1 MLHIFDGLRDMS
13 FATVALRMCLAMF
26 CGGCIGLEREF
37 KRRSAG
43 FRTHILICLGATMTT
58 MISQFL
64 YLYMGYYTDMAR
76 LGAQVVAGIGFI
88 GVGAII
94 TTPQKRVKGLTTA
107 AGLWSS
113 AIIGL
118 CLGAGFY
125 EGGLLATGLILIA
138 ELVLSPIEHKYL
150 NKTPEI
156 NLYMEY
162 DNKSTLDNVLFL
174 FRQMGVKVV
183 SLEITRATE
192 NERHNASAIFMI
204 RMNHRFTAA
213 KIENAVGKVD
223 GVFSIYEI

>member
-13 FATVALRMCLAMF
+13 FVTVALRMCMAML

-107 AGLWSS
+107 AGLWAS

-125 EGGLLATGLILIA
+125 EGGLLATVLILIA

-150 NKTPEI
+150 DKTPEI
-156 NLYMEY
+156 NLFMEY
-162 DNKSTLDNVLFL
+162 NNKATLDNVLFL
-174 FRQMGVKVV
+174 YRQMGIKVV
-183 SLEITRATE
+183 NLEITRAIE
-192 NERHNASAIFMI
+192 NERHNASAIFLI
-204 RMNHRFTAA
+204 RLNRRFNANKVVEVVR
-213 KIENAVGKVD
+213 KIE

>member
-1 MLHIFDGLRDMS
+1 MLSIFDGLRDIT
-13 FATVALRMCLAMF
+13 FATVALRMFLAMF

-58 MISQFL
+58 SISQFL

-88 GVGAII
+88 GVGAIV

-107 AGLWSS
+107 AGLWAS

-125 EGGLLATGLILIA
+125 EGALLATILILIA
-138 ELVLSPIEHKYL
+138 ELVLSPIEHKYMDR
-150 NKTPEI
+150 TPEV

-162 DNKSTLDNVLFL
+162 NNKATLDNVLFI
-174 FRQMGVKVV
+174 FRQMDIKVV
-183 SLEITRATE
+183 NLEITRATE
-192 NERHNASAIFMI
+192 YERHNASAIFLI
-204 RMNHRFTAA
+204 RLNRRF
-213 KIENAVGKVD
+213 NANKEVDAVRKVE

>member
-1 MLHIFDGLRDMS
+1 MLSIFDGLRDIT
-13 FATVALRMCLAMF
+13 FATVALRMFLAMF

-58 MISQFL
+58 SISQFL

-88 GVGAII
+88 GVGAIV

-107 AGLWSS
+107 AGLWAS

-125 EGGLLATGLILIA
+125 EGALLATILILIA
-138 ELVLSPIEHKYL
+138 ELVLSPIEHKYMDR
-150 NKTPEI
+150 TPEV

-162 DNKSTLDNVLFL
+162 NNKATLDNVLFI
-174 FRQMGVKVV
+174 FRQMDIKVV
-183 SLEITRATE
+183 NLEITRATE
-192 NERHNASAIFMI
+192 NERHNASAIFLI
-204 RMNHRFTAA
+204 RLNRRFSAN
-213 KIENAVGKVD
+213 KVVDAVRKVE

>member
-13 FATVALRMCLAMF
+13 FVTVALRMCMAML

-107 AGLWSS
+107 AGLWAS

-125 EGGLLATGLILIA
+125 EGGLLATVLILIA

-150 NKTPEI
+150 DKTPEI
-156 NLYMEY
+156 NLFMEY
-162 DNKSTLDNVLFL
+162 NNKATLDNVLFL
-174 FRQMGVKVV
+174 YRQMGIKVV
-183 SLEITRATE
+183 NLEITRAIE
-192 NERHNASAIFMI
+192 NERHNASAIFLI
-204 RMNHRFTAA
+204 RLNRRFNANKVVEA
-213 KIENAVGKVD
+213 VRKIE

>member
-1 MLHIFDGLRDMS
+1 MLSIFDSLREMS
-13 FATVALRMCLAMF
+13 LATVALRMLMAMI

-37 KRRSAG
+37 KRRTAG

-88 GVGAII
+88 GAGAII

-107 AGLWSS
+107 AGLWAS

-125 EGGLLATGLILIA
+125 EGALLSTGLILIA
-138 ELVLSPIEHKYL
+138 ELVLSPWERRHL

-156 NLYMEY
+156 NLYLEY
-162 DNKSTLDNVLFL
+162 TNKTCLDNVLFI
-174 FRQMGVKVV
+174 FRQMNLKVIN
-183 SLEITRATE
+183 LEITRSTE
-192 NERHNASAIFMI
+192 TERHNACAIFTI
-204 RMNHRFTAA
+204 RLTKRFTAE
-213 KIENAVGKVD
+213 KVLETLKKVD
-223 GVFSIYEI
+223 GVFQVYEF

>member
-13 FATVALRMCLAMF
+13 FATVALRMCMAML

-107 AGLWSS
+107 AGLWAS

-125 EGGLLATGLILIA
+125 EGGLLATVLILIA
-138 ELVLSPIEHKYL
+138 ELVLSPLEHKYL
-150 NKTPEI
+150 DKTPEI
-156 NLYMEY
+156 NLFMEY
-162 DNKSTLDNVLFL
+162 NNKATLDNVLFL
-174 FRQMGVKVV
+174 YRQMGVKVV
-183 SLEITRATE
+183 NLEITRAIE
-192 NERHNASAIFMI
+192 NERHNASAIFLI
-204 RMNHRFTAA
+204 RLNRRFNANKVVEA
-213 KIENAVGKVD
+213 VRKIE

>member
-13 FATVALRMCLAMF
+13 FATVALRMCLAML

-125 EGGLLATGLILIA
+125 EGGLLATMMILIA
-138 ELVLSPIEHKYL
+138 ELVLSPIEHKYF

-162 DNKSTLDNVLFL
+162 NNKATLDNVLFI
-174 FRQMGVKVV
+174 FRQMDVKVV
-183 SLEITRATE
+183 NLEITRAIE
-192 NERHNASAIFMI
+192 NERHNASALFVI
-204 RMNHRFTAA
+204 RLNRRFSAD
-213 KIENAVGKVD
+213 KVVEAVNKVE

>member
-1 MLHIFDGLRDMS
+1 MLSIFDGLRDMS
-13 FATVALRMCLAMF
+13 FGTMALRMCLAML

-58 MISQFL
+58 SISQFL

-88 GVGAII
+88 GVGAIV

-107 AGLWSS
+107 AGLWAS

-125 EGGLLATGLILIA
+125 EGGLLATLLILIA
-138 ELVLSPIEHKYL
+138 ELVLSPLEHKYL
-150 NKTPEI
+150 DKTPEI

-162 DNKSTLDNVLFL
+162 NNKATLDNVLFI

-183 SLEITRATE
+183 NLEITRATE
-192 NERHNASAIFMI
+192 NERHNASALFVI
-204 RMNHRFTAA
+204 RLNHRFPA
-213 KIENAVGKVD
+213 KKVLEAVHKVE

>member
-13 FATVALRMCLAMF
+13 FVTVALRMCMAML

-107 AGLWSS
+107 AGLWAS

-125 EGGLLATGLILIA
+125 EGGLLATVLILIA

-150 NKTPEI
+150 DKTPEI
-156 NLYMEY
+156 NLFMEY
-162 DNKSTLDNVLFL
+162 NNKATLDNVLFL
-174 FRQMGVKVV
+174 YRQMDIKVV
-183 SLEITRATE
+183 NLEITRAIE
-192 NERHNASAIFMI
+192 NERHNASAIFLI
-204 RMNHRFTAA
+204 RLNRRFNANKVVEA
-213 KIENAVGKVD
+213 VRKID

>member
-1 MLHIFDGLRDMS
+1 MLSIFDGLRDIT
-13 FATVALRMCLAMF
+13 FATVALRMFLAMF

-58 MISQFL
+58 SISQFL

-88 GVGAII
+88 GVGAIV

-107 AGLWSS
+107 AGLWAS

-125 EGGLLATGLILIA
+125 EGALLATILILIA
-138 ELVLSPIEHKYL
+138 ELVLSPIEHKYMDR
-150 NKTPEI
+150 TPEV

-162 DNKSTLDNVLFL
+162 NNKATLDHVLFI
-174 FRQMGVKVV
+174 FRQMDIKVV
-183 SLEITRATE
+183 NLEITRATE
-192 NERHNASAIFMI
+192 NERHNASAIFLI
-204 RMNHRFTAA
+204 RLNRRF
-213 KIENAVGKVD
+213 NANKVVD
-223 GVFSIYEI
+223 AVRKVEGVFSIYEI

>member
-1 MLHIFDGLRDMS
+1 MLHIFDGMRDMS
-13 FATVALRMCLAMF
+13 FATVALRMFLALI

-88 GVGAII
+88 GVGAIV

-125 EGGLLATGLILIA
+125 EGGLLATALILVA
-138 ELVLSPIEHKYL
+138 ELVLSPLEHRYL
-150 NKTPEI
+150 DKTPEV

-162 DNKSTLDNVLFL
+162 NNKTALDNVLFV
-174 FRQMGVKVV
+174 FRQMGIKVV
-183 SLEITRATE
+183 NLEITRATE
-192 NERHNASAIFMI
+192 TERHNACAIFMI
-204 RMNHRFTAA
+204 RLNRRFTAS
-213 KIENAVGKVD
+213 KVLEAVRKVD

>member
-13 FATVALRMCLAMF
+13 FATVALRMCLAMV

-94 TTPQKRVKGLTTA
+94 TTPQKRGKGLTTA

-125 EGGLLATGLILIA
+125 EGGLLATVLILIA
-138 ELVLSPIEHKYL
+138 ELFLTPLEHKYL
-150 NKTPEI
+150 DKTPEI

-162 DNKSTLDNVLFL
+162 NNKTTLDNVLFI
-174 FRQMGVKVV
+174 FRQMGVRVV
-183 SLEITRATE
+183 NLEIARATE
-192 NERHNASAIFMI
+192 NERHSASAIFLI
-204 RMNHRFTAA
+204 RLNRRFTIS
-213 KIENAVGKVD
+213 KVVEAVRKVE
-223 GVFSIYEI
+223 GVFNIYEI

>member
-13 FATVALRMCLAMF
+13 FATVALRMCMAML

-107 AGLWSS
+107 AGLWAS

-125 EGGLLATGLILIA
+125 EGGLLATVLILIA
-138 ELVLSPIEHKYL
+138 ELILSPIEHKYL
-150 NKTPEI
+150 DKTPEI
-156 NLYMEY
+156 NLFMEY
-162 DNKSTLDNVLFL
+162 NNKATLDNVLFL
-174 FRQMGVKVV
+174 YRQMGIKVV
-183 SLEITRATE
+183 NLEITRAIE
-192 NERHNASAIFMI
+192 NERHNASAIFLI
-204 RMNHRFTAA
+204 RLNRRFNANKVVEA
-213 KIENAVGKVD
+213 VRKIE

>member
-1 MLHIFDGLRDMS
+1 MLSIFDGLRDIT
-13 FATVALRMCLAMF
+13 FATVALRMFLAMF

-58 MISQFL
+58 SISQFL

-88 GVGAII
+88 GVGAIV

-107 AGLWSS
+107 AGLWAS

-125 EGGLLATGLILIA
+125 EGALLATILILIA
-138 ELVLSPIEHKYL
+138 ELVLSPIEHKYMDR
-150 NKTPEI
+150 TPEV

-162 DNKSTLDNVLFL
+162 NNKATLDNVLFI
-174 FRQMGVKVV
+174 FRQMDIKVV
-183 SLEITRATE
+183 NLEITRATE
-192 NERHNASAIFMI
+192 NERHNASAIFLI
-204 RMNHRFTAA
+204 RLNRRF
-213 KIENAVGKVD
+213 NANKVVD
-223 GVFSIYEI
+223 AVHKVEGVFSIYEI

>member
-1 MLHIFDGLRDMS
+1 MLHVFDGLRDMS
-13 FATVALRMCLAMF
+13 FATVALRMGLAML

-125 EGGLLATGLILIA
+125 EGGLLATVLILVA
-138 ELVLSPIEHKYL
+138 ELLLSPLEHKYL
-150 NKTPEI
+150 DRTPEA

-162 DNKSTLDNVLFL
+162 NNKTTLDNVLFL
-174 FRQMGVKVV
+174 FRQMGVRVV
-183 SLEITRATE
+183 NLEIARATE
-192 NERHNASAIFMI
+192 NERHNASAIFVI
-204 RMNHRFTAA
+204 RQNRRFNVN
-213 KIENAVGKVD
+213 KIVEAVRKVE
-223 GVFSIYEI
+223 GVFNIYEI

>member
-1 MLHIFDGLRDMS
+1 MLSIFDGLRDIT
-13 FATVALRMCLAMF
+13 FATVALRMFLAMF

-58 MISQFL
+58 SISQFL

-88 GVGAII
+88 GVGAIV

-107 AGLWSS
+107 AGLWAS

-125 EGGLLATGLILIA
+125 EGALLATILILIA
-138 ELVLSPIEHKYL
+138 ELVLSPIEHKYMDR
-150 NKTPEI
+150 TPEV

-162 DNKSTLDNVLFL
+162 NNKTTLDNVLFI
-174 FRQMGVKVV
+174 FRQMDIKVV
-183 SLEITRATE
+183 NLEITRATE
-192 NERHNASAIFMI
+192 NERHNASAIFLI
-204 RMNHRFTAA
+204 RLNRRF
-213 KIENAVGKVD
+213 NANKVVD
-223 GVFSIYEI
+223 AVRKVEGVFSIYEI

>member
-1 MLHIFDGLRDMS
+1 MLHIFDGLREMS
-13 FATVALRMCLAMF
+13 FATVALRMVLAMV
-26 CGGCIGLEREF
+26 CGGCIGLEREY

-88 GVGAII
+88 GVGAIV

-107 AGLWSS
+107 AGLWSA

-125 EGGLLATGLILIA
+125 EGGLLATVLILIA
-138 ELVLSPIEHKYL
+138 ELILSPLEHRYL
-150 NKTPEI
+150 NNTPEV

-162 DNKSTLDNVLFL
+162 SNKTSLDNVLFVY
-174 FRQMGVKVV
+174 RQMGIKVV
-183 SLEITRATE
+183 NLEITRATE
-192 NERHNASAIFMI
+192 TERHNACAIFLI
-204 RMNHRFTAA
+204 RLNKRFTAD
-213 KIENAVGKVD
+213 KVLEAVRKVD

>member
-1 MLHIFDGLRDMS
+1 MLSVFDGLREIS
-13 FATVALRMCLAMF
+13 FATMALRMFLAMI

-58 MISQFL
+58 SISQFL

-88 GVGAII
+88 GVGAIV

-107 AGLWSS
+107 AGLWAS

-125 EGGLLATGLILIA
+125 EGGLLATMLILIA
-138 ELVLSPIEHKYL
+138 ELVLSPLEHRYL

-162 DNKSTLDNVLFL
+162 NNKSTLDNVLFI
-174 FRQMGVKVV
+174 FRQMGIKVV
-183 SLEITRATE
+183 NLEITRDTE
-192 NERHNASAIFMI
+192 NERHNASAIFLI
-204 RMNHRFTAA
+204 RLNRRFTADKVVEA
-213 KIENAVGKVD
+213 ASKVD

>member
-1 MLHIFDGLRDMS
+1 MLSFFDGLREMS
-13 FATVALRMCLAMF
+13 FVTVALRMFLAMI

-88 GVGAII
+88 GVGAIV

-107 AGLWSS
+107 AGLWAS

-125 EGGLLATGLILIA
+125 EGGLLATLLILIA
-138 ELVLSPIEHKYL
+138 ELILSPLEHKYL

-162 DNKSTLDNVLFL
+162 NNKTCLDNVLFV
-174 FRQMGVKVV
+174 FRQMGIKVV
-183 SLEITRATE
+183 NLEITRATE
-192 NERHNASAIFMI
+192 NERHNASAIFLI
-204 RMNHRFTAA
+204 RLNRRFTADKVLDA
-213 KIENAVGKVD
+213 ARKVD

>member
-1 MLHIFDGLRDMS
+1 MLPLFDGLRDMS
-13 FATVALRMCLAMF
+13 FMTVALRMCMALI

-88 GVGAII
+88 GVGAIV

-125 EGGLLATGLILIA
+125 EGGLLATALILIA
-138 ELVLSPIEHKYL
+138 ELVLSPLEHRYL
-150 NKTPEI
+150 DKTPEV

-162 DNKSTLDNVLFL
+162 SNKTALDNVLFVY
-174 FRQMGVKVV
+174 RQMGVKVV
-183 SLEITRATE
+183 NLEITRATE
-192 NERHNASAIFMI
+192 SERHNACAIFMI
-204 RMNHRFTAA
+204 RLNKRFTAE
-213 KIENAVGKVD
+213 KVLEAVRKVD